1 MQLNLFLIV
10 VLLMNFIKTKLRNA
24 EEILDEADLIGFIGL
39 VYMIELMREATAS
52 MHESIVIE
60 RRRGLFWLINYKM
73 KIGLYL
79 HGYMMY
85 SLSVNICIL
94 DNRIIASSV

>member
-24 EEILDEADLIGFIGL
+24 EEILDEADLIYRLHWACVHDRINA
-39 VYMIELMREATAS
+39 REATAS

-73 KIGLYL
+73 KIGIISPWI
-79 HGYMMY
+79 HDPY
-85 SLSVNICIL
+85 SLSVEHL
-94 DNRIIASSV
+94 YSR